1 LFGIVPYVALG
12 VAAVG
17 LGLRLILAAR
27 AQAVTPSNID
37 GWDMLG
43 TGLLG
48 RWALLALLAGHG
60 LLLAAPGVITR
71 WAHTRNGLYLIECTG
86 FLLGL
91 TALAGV
97 ISGLRRHLG
106 SARGTRRAE
115 IADAVFLSSLLMAL
129 CCGLYAAA
137 RFRWASLW
145 GAATVAPYARTLV
158 QGRPSPSLLAGIPF
172 AARLHLAATFGAIAS
187 LPPSRLGGAV
197 AQSLWALIDAP
208 AAALHAAARAVA
220 QRSRPQRFR
229 DWLWP
234 EEDLA
239 DLARETRRRVVVE
252 RRAARARRPSAV
264 AAPPEIFA
272 GLAAQRTPGD
282 TEPDVPTLSA
292 EGGG

>member
-1 LFGIVPYVALG
+1 M
-12 VAAVG
+12 
-17 LGLRLILAAR
+17 R
-27 AQAVTPSNID
+27 ATND
-37 GWDMLG
+37 GWDLLG
-43 TGLLG
+43 PGLLG

-60 LLLAAPGVITR
+60 LLLAAPGLITGWDR
-71 WAHTRNGLYLIECTG
+71 TRSGLYLVECAG

-91 TALAGV
+91 MALSAVVG
-97 ISGLRRHLG
+97 GLRRHLAG
-106 SARGTRRAE
+106 ARGPRPVE

-129 CCGLYAAA
+129 SCGLYTAA

-197 AQSLWALIDAP
+197 ARFLWAVVD
-208 AAALHAAARAVA
+208 AAAGALQMAARALVQA
-220 QRSRPQRFR
+220 LRPQRFR

-239 DLARETRRRVVVE
+239 DLQRETRRRAVVD

-264 AAPPEIFA
+264 AVSPEIFA
-272 GLAAQRTPGD
+272 GPPAPPPPGD
-282 TEPDVPTLSA
+282 PEPDVPTLSA